1 MQGPV
6 VLSRQDTC
14 RSRQDFLCSVHPN
27 EMLLNRR
34 HRALY
39 AAFDRFPTRKGAS
52 THIARFA
59 PCLFEEFGGG
69 LLYVVG
75 DENLP
80 AHQVE
85 CDVEIVRFSTQF
97 PNLLERAVAFGA
109 HLARLLEAAGDD
121 LEVCHFRDPWSGV
134 PILERPHRYATLFE
148 VNALP
153 SIELPYAYP
162 SIAPRTIEKI
172 RAAERFC
179 LETADRIVTPSRTTR
194 DLLVGEGVPA
204 SKIDVVPNGA
214 DPVPPLPRP
223 FEAPDEY
230 LIYFGA
236 LQPWQGIDTL
246 LRAFSRLADLET
258 LRLVVCGSGRSRHA
272 RTAEKLAAKLGL
284 AGRVIWRWELP
295 SSELEPWLGNAL
307 LSVAPLSACSRNV
320 EQGCAPLKILE
331 SLAAGVPVVASDL
344 PPVREIVTDGVE
356 GRLVTPDRPADLARA
371 IRVLLHFPAIRAE
384 MAAAARERAA
394 RDFTW
399 DHSLSLLKGVYR
411 SLRPAVAIPSFT
423 NLTTEDEHVP
433 GSEGVP
439 VALA

>member
-1 MQGPV
+1 M
-6 VLSRQDTC
+6 L
-14 RSRQDFLCSVHPN
+14 VH
-27 EMLLNRR
+27 RR

-59 PCLFEEFGGG
+59 PCLFEEHGGG

-75 DENLP
+75 DETLQ
-80 AHQVE
+80 AHQIE
-85 CDVEIVRFSTQF
+85 GDVEIVRFSTPF
-97 PNLLERAVAFGA
+97 PNLLERAVAFGEY
-109 HLARLLEAAGDD
+109 LACILEEAGDD
-121 LEVCHFRDPWSGV
+121 LEICHFRDPWSGV
-134 PILERPHRYATLFE
+134 PILERPHRYSTVFE

-162 SIAPRTIEKI
+162 SIAPRTLDKI

-179 LETADRIVTPSRTTR
+179 LETVDRIVTPSRTTR

-246 LRAFSRLADLET
+246 LHAFARLADLDS

-272 RTAEKLAAKLGL
+272 RAAEKLAGKLGL
-284 AGRVIWRWELP
+284 GEKVIWRWELP

-307 LSVAPLSACSRNV
+307 LSIAPLRACSRNV

-356 GRLVTPDRPADLARA
+356 GRLVAPDRPAELARA
-371 IRVLLHFPAIRAE
+371 IRVLLHFPRIRAA
-384 MAAAARERAA
+384 MAVAARERAA
-394 RDFTW
+394 QDFTW
-399 DHSLSLLKGVYR
+399 DRSLSLLKGVYR
-411 SLRPAVAIPSFT
+411 SLRPPAAKHFFTIPT
-423 NLTTEDEHVP
+423 AEDEHVQ
-433 GSEGVP
+433 GSQGVS

>member
-1 MQGPV
+1 
-6 VLSRQDTC
+6 
-14 RSRQDFLCSVHPN
+14 
-27 EMLLNRR
+27 MLLNRR

-59 PCLFEEFGGG
+59 PALFEEYGGG

-75 DENLP
+75 DETLP
-80 AHQVE
+80 AHQIEV
-85 CDVEIVRFSTQF
+85 DVEIVRFSIPL
-97 PNLLERAVAFGA
+97 PNLLERAVAFGE
-109 HLARLLEAAGDD
+109 HLARLLEEAVDD

-134 PILERPHRYATLFE
+134 PILERPHRYATVFE

-162 SIAPRTIEKI
+162 SIAPRTLGKV

-179 LETADRIVTPSRTTR
+179 LEAADRIVTPSRTTR
-194 DLLVGEGVPA
+194 DFLVGEGIPA
-204 SKIDVVPNGA
+204 ARIDVVPNGA
-214 DPVPPLPRP
+214 DLLPPLPRP

-236 LQPWQGIDTL
+236 LQPWQGVDTL
-246 LRAFSRLADLET
+246 FRAFARLADLET

-272 RTAEKLAAKLGL
+272 RAAEKLAAKLGL
-284 AGRVIWRWELP
+284 AGRVTWRWELP
-295 SSELEPWLGNAL
+295 SPELEPWLSNAL

-356 GRLVTPDRPADLARA
+356 GRLVAPDRPAELARA
-371 IRVLLHFPAIRAE
+371 IRVLLHFPQIRAE

-399 DHSLSLLKGVYR
+399 DRSLSLLKGVFR
-411 SLRPAVAIPSFT
+411 SLRPAATTHSFT
-423 NLTTEDEHVP
+423 NPTAEDEHVP
-433 GSEGVP
+433 GSQGVS

>member
-1 MQGPV
+1 MILVQRP
-6 VLSRQDTC
+6 
-14 RSRQDFLCSVHPN
+14 H
-27 EMLLNRR
+27 
-34 HRALY
+34 ALY

-59 PCLFEEFGGG
+59 PALFEEYDGG
-69 LLYVVG
+69 LLYAIG
-75 DENLP
+75 DETLP
-80 AHQVE
+80 AHQLE
-85 CDVEIVRFSTQF
+85 GDVEIVRFSIPF
-97 PNLLERAVAFGA
+97 PNLLERAVAFGEY
-109 HLARLLEAAGDD
+109 LAGLLEEAAED

-134 PILERPHRYATLFE
+134 PILERPHRYATVFE

-162 SIAPRTIEKI
+162 SIAPRTLGKI

-179 LETADRIVTPSRTTR
+179 LESADRIVTPSRTTR
-194 DLLVGEGVPA
+194 DLLVGEGIPA
-204 SKIDVVPNGA
+204 AKIVVVPNGA

-246 LRAFSRLADLET
+246 LRAFARLADLET
-258 LRLVVCGSGRSRHA
+258 LRLVVCGSGRSRPA
-272 RTAEKLAAKLGL
+272 RAAERLAEKLGL

-295 SSELEPWLGNAL
+295 SSELEPWLSNAL
-307 LSVAPLSACSRNV
+307 LSIAPLRACSRNI

-344 PPVREIVTDGVE
+344 PPVREIVTDGAE

-371 IRVLLHFPAIRAE
+371 IRVLLHFPEIRAE
-384 MAAAARERAA
+384 MAVAARERAT

-399 DHSLSLLKGVYR
+399 DRSLSLLKGVYR
-411 SLRPAVAIPSFT
+411 SLRPAAAAPSFT
-423 NLTTEDEHVP
+423 NPTPEDEHVRR
-433 GSEGVP
+433 SQGVP

>member
-1 MQGPV
+1 
-6 VLSRQDTC
+6 
-14 RSRQDFLCSVHPN
+14 
-27 EMLLNRR
+27 MLLVR
-34 HRALY
+34 HPRALY

-59 PCLFEEFGGG
+59 PALFEACGGG

-75 DENLP
+75 DEALP
-80 AHQVE
+80 AHQLE
-85 CDVEIVRFSTQF
+85 GDVEIVRFSVPF
-97 PNLLERAVAFGA
+97 PNLLDRAVAFGE
-109 HLARLLEAAGDD
+109 HLARLLDEADD
-121 LEVCHFRDPWSGV
+121 ALEICHFRDPWSGV
-134 PILERPHRYATLFE
+134 PILERSHRYATVFE

-162 SIAPRTIEKI
+162 SIAPRTLGKI

-179 LETADRIVTPSRTTR
+179 LDAADRIVTPSRTTR
-194 DLLVGEGVPA
+194 DLLVGVGVPA

-246 LRAFSRLADLET
+246 LRAFARLADLED

-272 RTAEKLAAKLGL
+272 RSAERLAGKLGL
-284 AGRVIWRWELP
+284 DGRVVWRWELP
-295 SSELEPWLGNAL
+295 SSELEPWLANAL

-344 PPVREIVTDGVE
+344 PPVREIVTDEVE

-384 MAAAARERAA
+384 MAAAARDRAA

-399 DHSLSLLKGVYR
+399 DRSLSILEGVYR
-411 SLRPAVAIPSFT
+411 SLRPAAAPFSHSEPT
-423 NLTTEDEHVP
+423 AEDEHVP
-433 GSEGVP
+433 GSQGVP
-439 VALA
+439 VALS